1 MESSQ
6 DIELINLAIQ
16 KLIEEKRI
24 KDTSEDKL
32 SEDDDEQ
39 LLSRLLSQLESLKGG
54 EGSTLLE
61 EVTSRRVDKAEA
73 KSENGSRVGS
83 GCGEN
88 DVEEI
93 VKELKAVK
101 RQNTITHCLLSVM
114 IVVTVIWQL
123 SEVSLFLKVKN
134 GLSNPF
140 RSFRSML
147 VGMLPSPGINI
158 HDADKHSSSTKHHH
172 NHLADLSLPSV
183 NIPDLPH
190 LEFPH
195 MGSSSEGH

>member
-39 LLSRLLSQLESLKGG
+39 LLSRLLSQLESLKGA
-54 EGSTLLE
+54 EGSTLL

-73 KSENGSRVGS
+73 KSENGSQEGS
-83 GCGEN
+83 GCEELG
-88 DVEEI
+88 VEEM

-101 RQNTITHCLLSVM
+101 KQNTITHCRLSVM

-123 SEVSLFLKVKN
+123 SKVSLFLKVKN
-134 GLSNPF
+134 GLSPPF
-140 RSFRSML
+140 KSFGSMV
-147 VGMLPSPGINI
+147 VGMLPGPGINI
-158 HDADKHSSSTKHHH
+158 HDAEKHSSSTKHHH
-172 NHLADLSLPSV
+172 NHLVDPSLPSV
-183 NIPDLPH
+183 KIPDLPH
-190 LEFPH
+190 VESPH
-195 MGSSSEGH
+195 LGSSSEHCA